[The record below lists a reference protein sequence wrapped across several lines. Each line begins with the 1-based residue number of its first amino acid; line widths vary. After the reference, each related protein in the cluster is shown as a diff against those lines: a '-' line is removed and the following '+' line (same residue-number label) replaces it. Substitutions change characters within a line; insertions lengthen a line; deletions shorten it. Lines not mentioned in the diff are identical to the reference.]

1 MKLRSFLTAIIL
13 SLAAWQAEAQ
23 PGTEDPGIHG
33 MLVLG
38 SDSVYVSHLPMFMPQ
53 HRYQGIWEVS
63 FGEEGDEVYRA
74 ERARPENAKLIFTL
88 EPLERFRLPELTQSR

>member
-1 MKLRSFLTAIIL
+1 MKHKYLVLIAL
-13 SLAAWQAEAQ
+13 SLIPYPSAAQ
-23 PGTEDPGIHG
+23 PGTEPVGRHG

-38 SDSVYVSHLPMFMPQ
+38 SESVYVSHLPMFMPQ

-63 FGEEGDEVYRA
+63 FGAEGDKVYRA

-88 EPLERFRLPELTQSR
+88 EPTELFVCRS